1 MYELIKQL
9 AANDPNMTVGQKMI
23 ACLGV
28 TLLAMAIVFS
38 VLVIL
43 MFVIKGLKLIS
54 VEKKDQPVIET
65 KSTPAVAAPTPA
77 AKDESEVIAAVMAA
91 VSAMSA
97 GEGSRIV
104 IKNIVKTNDS
114 WGTAGLL
121 EQMNSRL

>member
-1 MYELIKQL
+1 MYELIKKL
-9 AANDPNMTVGQKMI
+9 AENADMTLGEKMM
-23 ACLGV
+23 ACLGI
-28 TLLAMAIVFS
+28 TLFAMAIVFS
-38 VLVIL
+38 VLIIL

-54 VEKKDQPVIET
+54 EEKKEKPAIESAP
-65 KSTPAVAAPTPA
+65 KAAVPAPAVAQT
-77 AKDESEVIAAVMAA
+77 DESEVIAAVMAS
-91 VSAMSA
+91 VSCMST

>member
-1 MYELIKQL
+1 MYELIKKL
-9 AANDPNMTVGQKMI
+9 AENADMTLGEKMM
-23 ACLGV
+23 ACLGI
-28 TLLAMAIVFS
+28 TLFAMAIVFS
-38 VLVIL
+38 VLIIL

-54 VEKKDQPVIET
+54 EEKKEKPAIESAP
-65 KSTPAVAAPTPA
+65 KAAVPAPAVAQT
-77 AKDESEVIAAVMAA
+77 DESEVIAAVMAA
-91 VSAMSA
+91 VSCMST

>member
-1 MYELIKQL
+1 MYELIKKL
-9 AANDPNMTVGQKMI
+9 AENADMTLGEKMM
-23 ACLGV
+23 ACLGI
-28 TLLAMAIVFS
+28 TLFAMAIVFS
-38 VLVIL
+38 VLIIL

-54 VEKKDQPVIET
+54 EEKKEKPVIET